1 MITHLV
7 FSQTFISADTTELQ
21 LASMKLAIG
30 QPDGV
35 EPSFRKYYFASYS
48 NEADP
53 CTWRGI
59 SCEAGAIEELAWV
72 ETQSFHVIFAEWL
85 PSTLQRLYLKSLH
98 LGEGFAAQALP
109 KSLTYAYI
117 SHAAK
122 RNSRGGAADT
132 IHFDAFNF
140 SALPSQME
148 ELHFVSCA
156 LGGTVGIAAL
166 PKHMRILSLFN
177 CSFEK
182 VFVHSDSLPH
192 SLERLQ
198 VYDVFKKTKCV
209 PIGAKKLDLR
219 VTNKADF
226 SEPTDIWGMQEK
238 GRQLE
243 RVFHGIM

>member
-7 FSQTFISADTTELQ
+7 FSQTFISAGTTELE

-30 QPDGV
+30 QPNGV
-35 EPSFRKYYFASYS
+35 EPSFRKHYFWSCS

-59 SCEAGAIEELAWV
+59 VCEAGAIEELAWV
-72 ETQSFHVIFAEWL
+72 ESQSFHVIFAEWL

-98 LGEGFAAQALP
+98 LGEDFSARSLP

-140 SALPSQME
+140 SALPQQMD

-156 LGGTVGIAAL
+156 LGGTVNITAL

-182 VFVHSDSLPH
+182 VFVYSDGLPH
-192 SLERLQ
+192 SLDRLQ

-209 PIGAKKLDLR
+209 PIGAKKFDPR
-219 VTNKADF
+219 VTSDAYF
-226 SEPTDIWGMQEK
+226 SEPTDISGMQEK